1 MGDFCYPS
9 KPTSKPP
16 QIAYDYFCSEFENM
30 LDYVF
35 GLKDHVDNIGN
46 DSNDTKTMLRNTIIT
61 VAYKVYLDK
70 YLSVLHAAEENE

>member
-1 MGDFCYPS
+1 
-9 KPTSKPP
+9 
-16 QIAYDYFCSEFENM
+16 M

-70 YLSVLHAAEENE
+70 YLSVLHAAEENK